1 MLKSKPDESRDKT
14 LGNGY
19 GSACGSRN
27 EVNHGV
33 ATTVQA
39 VEDKRGVG
47 RRRYERRICKNEVNR
62 SWNGRKDGV
71 LCIGRGGRFVRGNDY
86 IMT

>member
-1 MLKSKPDESRDKT
+1 MIRDVLAMRNQFFIMLKSKPDESRDKT

-33 ATTVQA
+33 ATTV
-39 VEDKRGVG
+39 
-47 RRRYERRICKNEVNR
+47 
-62 SWNGRKDGV
+62 
-71 LCIGRGGRFVRGNDY
+71 
-86 IMT
+86 